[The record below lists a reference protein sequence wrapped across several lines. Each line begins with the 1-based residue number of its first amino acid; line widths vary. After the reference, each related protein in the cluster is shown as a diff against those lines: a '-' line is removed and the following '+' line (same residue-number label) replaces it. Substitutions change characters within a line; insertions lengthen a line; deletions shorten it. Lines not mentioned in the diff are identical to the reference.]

1 MNVLTVSQVNTYI
14 RALLEESAP
23 LKNVYISGEISNF
36 KHAVSGHKYFTL
48 KDSKSQL
55 KCVMFASSANRLR
68 FVPSD
73 GMHVICR
80 GRIGVYEKDGAYQLY
95 VDDMQPEGIGA
106 LAIAFEQLKQRL
118 ADAGLFDEI
127 YKKPLPVYPRAIG
140 VATSLSGA
148 AVQDI
153 KNITK
158 RRFPMCELVL
168 CSTIVQGDAA
178 PGSIVAA
185 IERLDA
191 MPEVDVIIVGRGGG
205 SIEDLWAFNTEA
217 VAQVVFNCKTPIISA
232 VGHETDYTICD
243 FAADLRAPT
252 PSAAAELALPDAAGE
267 YQKLAGLQRTLSSF
281 VQRRVFDERQ
291 RLDRIASQPSLMH
304 PAGII
309 SAQREQL
316 AARMARIQN
325 SMQYCVAQ
333 QQRQLMHLADILN
346 AYNPLSVL
354 QRGYAVVSEGDKTII
369 SRKQI
374 LPDAHLELTFAD
386 GSADIIVSEVIQH
399 GEDNDL

>member
-36 KHAVSGHKYFTL
+36 KQAVSGHKYFTL

-217 VAQVVFNCKTPIISA
+217 VAQAVFNCKTPIISA

-267 YQKLAGLQRTLSSF
+267 YQKLAGLQRTLSLF
-281 VQRRVFDERQ
+281 VHRRVFDERQ
-291 RLDRIASQPSLMH
+291 RLDRMASQPSLMH

-309 SAQREQL
+309 AAQWEQL
-316 AARMARIQN
+316 AARMTRIQN